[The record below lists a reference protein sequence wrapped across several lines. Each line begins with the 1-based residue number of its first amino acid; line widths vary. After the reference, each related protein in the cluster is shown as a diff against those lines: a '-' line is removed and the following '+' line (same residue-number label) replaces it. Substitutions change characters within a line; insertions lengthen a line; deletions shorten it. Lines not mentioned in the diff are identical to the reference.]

1 MSEADYAADPY
12 ATDDTATTDYAAE
25 EVAAPEEEAKNPT
38 ILYFAF
44 GLLHIWTAVLGL
56 LIYGWYPGLINSN
69 SWWKIQC
76 PTTAWTAAS
85 AATDAGK
92 TAVATSTGATAAI
105 P

>member
-12 ATDDTATTDYAAE
+12 ATDDTATADYAAE

-76 PTTAWTAAS
+76 PTTTWTAALVT
-85 AATDAGK
+85 TDAAK
-92 TAVATSTGATAAI
+92 TVTTT
-105 P
+105 